1 LKILFKVFDGL
12 NFSFRKV
19 EVKCCM
25 E

>member
-1 LKILFKVFDGL
+1 LFKVFDGL